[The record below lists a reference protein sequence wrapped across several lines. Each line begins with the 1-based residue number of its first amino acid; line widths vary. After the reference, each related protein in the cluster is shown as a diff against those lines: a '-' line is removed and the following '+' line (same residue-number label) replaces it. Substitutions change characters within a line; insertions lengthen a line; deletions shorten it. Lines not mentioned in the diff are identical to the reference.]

1 MSHPT
6 HSNTPDGPR
15 AFDNTSKL
23 VAIAIGVI
31 AGIAGLVIGI
41 VNPFMSEASSTQGC

>member
-1 MSHPT
+1 MSHPN
-6 HSNTPDGPR
+6 HSNAPGGPR

-31 AGIAGLVIGI
+31 AGILLGGYTL
-41 VNPFMSEASSTQGC
+41 FFRQRSQGT